1 MSRTLKAL
9 PASGFGLRSTSFLI
23 NPWYALLTASS
34 ALKPSIKGANRS
46 EYSISVV
53 LRSPTMVVESVAPS
67 DQICHGSVRRNWR
80 QVWPFAHYGKQ
91 VLRFNGALSMFCL
104 WEGSVVQKSTAELSV
119 QWTTARQHGQE
130 FGLFPKRRTLRG
142 TPVHRPLPWGFA
154 WLKTWWM
161 FACSHCTC
169 CSPMQP
175 YYWTWFFCNF
185 PQCCIISIFVISTMI
200 SFSSF
205 FSTLFLHIPI
215 MVVGFSQFLVKN
227 FHDFSRFFFSIFRS
241 FPKFFTTFFCPPF
254 GPWKDDASLLA
265 AAGHRWAWPG
275 ARRQQRQRVGRGWS
289 SCGEELRLELLD
301 GMTSGGWQRMIL
313 QVSVVYTLWLF
324 NIAMENSPFLIGK
337 PSINGPF
344 SNGYVK

>member
-1 MSRTLKAL
+1 MARFAATETGLAL
-9 PASGFGLRSTSFLI
+9 
-23 NPWYALLTASS
+23 
-34 ALKPSIKGANRS
+34 
-46 EYSISVV
+46 
-53 LRSPTMVVESVAPS
+53 
-67 DQICHGSVRRNWR
+67 
-80 QVWPFAHYGKQ
+80 AHCGKQ

-130 FGLFPKRRTLRG
+130 FGLFQSEEHYGYSCTSATALR
-142 TPVHRPLPWGFA
+142 LA

-215 MVVGFSQFLVKN
+215 MVVGFSQFLVRISMI
-227 FHDFSRFFFSIFRS
+227 FPDFFFPFSDH
-241 FPKFFTTFFCPPF
+241 FPNFSQPF
-254 GPWKDDASLLA
+254 SVPLLA
-265 AAGHRWAWPG
+265 LKG
-275 ARRQQRQRVGRGWS
+275 RRF
-289 SCGEELRLELLD
+289 
-301 GMTSGGWQRMIL
+301 TSGGGWSPLSLARRPAAQR
-313 QVSVVYTLWLF
+313 
-324 NIAMENSPFLIGK
+324 NA
-337 PSINGPF
+337 
-344 SNGYVK
+344 